1 MAFCNGVKSIMII
14 AIDGPA
20 GSGKSTTARLLAKKL
35 DFIYLDTGA
44 MYRAVTLFFLDNKID
59 LTNSDEVSSGLNKIN
74 LKIENRSSSF
84 NVFVQNTNVNNLIR
98 DELINKNVSN
108 VSEIYS
114 VRKKMVDI
122 QREFSSNK
130 DIVIEGRD
138 IGSHVFPNADYKFYI
153 EADISVR
160 ASRRMKD
167 LSNANKSLDDMCK
180 LLLER
185 DKIDSN
191 RNISPLIKPKDA
203 YVVDTTS
210 LSIEEQVIKLFNI
223 ITNN

>member
-1 MAFCNGVKSIMII
+1 MII

-59 LTNSDEVSSGLNKIN
+59 LTNPDEVSSALNKIN

-84 NVFVQNTNVNNLIR
+84 NVFVQNANVNNLIR

-114 VRKKMVDI
+114 VRKKMVEI

-153 EADISVR
+153 EADINVR

>member
-1 MAFCNGVKSIMII
+1 MII

-59 LTNSDEVSSGLNKIN
+59 LTNSDEVSSALNKIN
-74 LKIENRSSSF
+74 LKIENRSNSF

-114 VRKKMVDI
+114 VRKKMVEI

-153 EADISVR
+153 EADINVR

>member
-1 MAFCNGVKSIMII
+1 
-14 AIDGPA
+14 
-20 GSGKSTTARLLAKKL
+20 
-35 DFIYLDTGA
+35 
-44 MYRAVTLFFLDNKID
+44 
-59 LTNSDEVSSGLNKIN
+59 
-74 LKIENRSSSF
+74 
-84 NVFVQNTNVNNLIR
+84 
-98 DELINKNVSN
+98 
-108 VSEIYS
+108 
-114 VRKKMVDI
+114 MVEI

-138 IGSHVFPNADYKFYI
+138 IGSHVFPNADYKFFI
-153 EADISVR
+153 EADINVR

-167 LSNANKSLDDMCK
+167 LSNANKSIDDMCK

>member
-1 MAFCNGVKSIMII
+1 MII

-35 DFIYLDTGA
+35 DFIYLDSGA

-59 LTNSDEVSSGLNKIN
+59 LTNSDNVSSALDEIN
-74 LKIENRSSSF
+74 LKIENQSNSF

-108 VSEIYS
+108 VSELYS
-114 VRKKMVDI
+114 VRKKMVEI

-153 EADISVR
+153 EADINTR

-167 LSNANKSLDDMCK
+167 LSNGNKSLDEMCK

-191 RNISPLIKPKDA
+191 RDISPLIKPKDA
-203 YVVDTTS
+203 YVVDTTL
-210 LSIEEQVIKLFNI
+210 LSIEEQVNKLFNI

>member
-1 MAFCNGVKSIMII
+1 MII

-59 LTNSDEVSSGLNKIN
+59 LTNPDEVSSALNKIN

-114 VRKKMVDI
+114 VRKKMVEI

-153 EADISVR
+153 EADINVR

-210 LSIEEQVIKLFNI
+210 LSIEEQVTKLFNI

>member
-1 MAFCNGVKSIMII
+1 MII

-59 LTNSDEVSSGLNKIN
+59 LTNSDEVSSALNKIN

-114 VRKKMVDI
+114 VRKKMVEI

-138 IGSHVFPNADYKFYI
+138 IGSHVFPNADYKFFI
-153 EADISVR
+153 EADIKVR

-167 LSNANKSLDDMCK
+167 LSNANKSIDDMCK

-210 LSIEEQVIKLFNI
+210 LSIEEQVTKLFNI

>member
-1 MAFCNGVKSIMII
+1 MII

-59 LTNSDEVSSGLNKIN
+59 LTNPDEVSSALNKIN
-74 LKIENRSSSF
+74 LKIENQSSSF

-114 VRKKMVDI
+114 VRKKMVEI

-138 IGSHVFPNADYKFYI
+138 IGSCVFPNADYKFYI

-160 ASRRMKD
+160 ASRRLKD
-167 LSNANKSLDDMCK
+167 LSNGNKSLDEMCK

-191 RNISPLIKPKDA
+191 RDISPLIKPKDA
-203 YVVDTTS
+203 YVVDTT
-210 LSIEEQVIKLFNI
+210 LLTIEEQVIKLFNI

>member
-1 MAFCNGVKSIMII
+1 MII

-59 LTNSDEVSSGLNKIN
+59 LTNSDEVSSALNKIN

-114 VRKKMVDI
+114 VRKKMVEI

-153 EADISVR
+153 EADINVR

-210 LSIEEQVIKLFNI
+210 LSIKEQVIKLFNI

>member
-1 MAFCNGVKSIMII
+1 MII

-59 LTNSDEVSSGLNKIN
+59 LTNFDEVSSALNKIN

-114 VRKKMVDI
+114 VRKKMVEI

-153 EADISVR
+153 EADINVR

-167 LSNANKSLDDMCK
+167 LSNANKSLDEMCK

>member
-1 MAFCNGVKSIMII
+1 MII

-59 LTNSDEVSSGLNKIN
+59 LTNSDEVSSALNKMN

-114 VRKKMVDI
+114 VRKKMVEI

-153 EADISVR
+153 EADINVR

-167 LSNANKSLDDMCK
+167 LSNENKSLDDMCE

-203 YVVDTTS
+203 YVVNTTA
-210 LSIEEQVIKLFNI
+210 LSIEEQVMKLFNI

>member
-1 MAFCNGVKSIMII
+1 MII

-59 LTNSDEVSSGLNKIN
+59 LTNPDEVSSALNKIN

-84 NVFVQNTNVNNLIR
+84 NVFVQNVNVNNLIR

-114 VRKKMVDI
+114 VRKKMVEI

-138 IGSHVFPNADYKFYI
+138 IGSHVFPNADYKFFI
-153 EADISVR
+153 EADIKVR
-160 ASRRMKD
+160 ASRRLKD
-167 LSNANKSLDDMCK
+167 LSNANKSIDDMCK

-210 LSIEEQVIKLFNI
+210 LSIEEQVTKLFNI

>member
-1 MAFCNGVKSIMII
+1 MII

-59 LTNSDEVSSGLNKIN
+59 LTNSDEVSSALKKIN

-114 VRKKMVDI
+114 VRKKMVEI

-153 EADISVR
+153 EADINVR

>member
-1 MAFCNGVKSIMII
+1 MII

-59 LTNSDEVSSGLNKIN
+59 LTNPDEVSSALNKIN

-114 VRKKMVDI
+114 VRKKMVEI

-153 EADISVR
+153 EADINVR

-167 LSNANKSLDDMCK
+167 LSNANKSIDDMCK

-210 LSIEEQVIKLFNI
+210 LSIEEQVTKLFNI

>member
-1 MAFCNGVKSIMII
+1 MII

-59 LTNSDEVSSGLNKIN
+59 LTNSDDVSSALNKMN

-114 VRKKMVDI
+114 VRKKMVEI

-153 EADISVR
+153 EADINVR

-167 LSNANKSLDDMCK
+167 LSNTNKSLDDMCK

-191 RNISPLIKPKDA
+191 RNISPLLKPKDA

>member
-1 MAFCNGVKSIMII
+1 MII

-59 LTNSDEVSSGLNKIN
+59 LTNSDEVSSALNKIN
-74 LKIENRSSSF
+74 LKIENQSSSF

-114 VRKKMVDI
+114 VRKKMVEI

-153 EADISVR
+153 EADINVR

>member
-1 MAFCNGVKSIMII
+1 MII

-59 LTNSDEVSSGLNKIN
+59 LTNPDEVSSALNKIN

-84 NVFVQNTNVNNLIR
+84 NVFVQNVNVNNLIR

-114 VRKKMVDI
+114 VRKKMVEI

-138 IGSHVFPNADYKFYI
+138 IGSHVFPNADYKFFI
-153 EADISVR
+153 EADIKVR

-167 LSNANKSLDDMCK
+167 LSNANKSIDDMCK

-210 LSIEEQVIKLFNI
+210 LSIEEQVTKLFNI

>member
-1 MAFCNGVKSIMII
+1 MII

-114 VRKKMVDI
+114 VRKKMVEI

-153 EADISVR
+153 EADIIVR

>member
-1 MAFCNGVKSIMII
+1 MII

-59 LTNSDEVSSGLNKIN
+59 LTNSDEVSSALNKIN

-114 VRKKMVDI
+114 VRKKMVEI

-153 EADISVR
+153 EADINVR

-167 LSNANKSLDDMCK
+167 LSNGNKSLDDMCK

>member
-1 MAFCNGVKSIMII
+1 MII

-59 LTNSDEVSSGLNKIN
+59 LTNSDEVSSALNKIN

-114 VRKKMVDI
+114 VRKKMVEI

-153 EADISVR
+153 EADINVR

>member
-1 MAFCNGVKSIMII
+1 MII

-59 LTNSDEVSSGLNKIN
+59 LTNSDEVSSALNKIN

-84 NVFVQNTNVNNLIR
+84 NVYVQNTNVNNLIR

-114 VRKKMVDI
+114 VRKKMVEI

-153 EADISVR
+153 EADINVR

>member
-1 MAFCNGVKSIMII
+1 MII

-59 LTNSDEVSSGLNKIN
+59 LTNSDEVSSALNKIN

-114 VRKKMVDI
+114 VRKKMVEI

-153 EADISVR
+153 EADINVR

-203 YVVDTTS
+203 YVVDTTL

>member
-1 MAFCNGVKSIMII
+1 MII

-59 LTNSDEVSSGLNKIN
+59 LTNSDDVSSALNKMN

-84 NVFVQNTNVNNLIR
+84 NVFVQNANVNNLIR

-114 VRKKMVDI
+114 VRKKMVEI

-138 IGSHVFPNADYKFYI
+138 IGSCVFPNADYKFYI

-160 ASRRMKD
+160 ASRRLKD
-167 LSNANKSLDDMCK
+167 LSNGNKSLDEMCK

-191 RNISPLIKPKDA
+191 RDISPLIKPKDA
-203 YVVDTTS
+203 YVVDTT
-210 LSIEEQVIKLFNI
+210 LLTIEEQVIKLFNI

>member
-1 MAFCNGVKSIMII
+1 MII

-44 MYRAVTLFFLDNKID
+44 MYRAVTLFFLDNIID
-59 LTNSDEVSSGLNKIN
+59 LANSDEVSLALNKIN

-114 VRKKMVDI
+114 VRKKMVEI

-153 EADISVR
+153 EADINVR

>member
-1 MAFCNGVKSIMII
+1 MII

-59 LTNSDEVSSGLNKIN
+59 LTNSDEVSSALNKIN

-114 VRKKMVDI
+114 VRKKMVEI

-138 IGSHVFPNADYKFYI
+138 IGSHVFPNADFKFYI
-153 EADISVR
+153 EADINVR

-167 LSNANKSLDDMCK
+167 LSNGNKSLDDMCK

-210 LSIEEQVIKLFNI
+210 LSIQEQVIKLFNI

>member
-1 MAFCNGVKSIMII
+1 MII

-59 LTNSDEVSSGLNKIN
+59 LTNSDEVSSALNKIN

-114 VRKKMVDI
+114 VRKKMVEI

-153 EADISVR
+153 EADINVR
-160 ASRRMKD
+160 ASRRMKE
-167 LSNANKSLDDMCK
+167 LSNANKSLDDMCE

-210 LSIEEQVIKLFNI
+210 LSIEEQVFKLFNI

>member
-1 MAFCNGVKSIMII
+1 MII

-59 LTNSDEVSSGLNKIN
+59 LTNPDEVSSALNKIN

-114 VRKKMVDI
+114 VRKKMVEI

-153 EADISVR
+153 EADIKVR

-167 LSNANKSLDDMCK
+167 LSNANKSIDDMCK

-210 LSIEEQVIKLFNI
+210 LSIEEQVTKLFNI

>member
-1 MAFCNGVKSIMII
+1 MII

-59 LTNSDEVSSGLNKIN
+59 LTNTDEVSSALNKIN

-114 VRKKMVDI
+114 VRKKMVEI

-138 IGSHVFPNADYKFYI
+138 IGSHVFPNADFKFYI

-210 LSIEEQVIKLFNI
+210 LSVEEQVIKLFNI